1 MAHLLFAHDL
11 PCRPVTV
18 GWRWGAQETSDGGLV
33 RGATPRIRVRASEYF
48 RGGTQ
53 VRRAPTHGT
62 RRHRE
67 FDPDAAAGQSTAA
80 ADDRAGGRIHRRD
93 SESRSAGAAQ
103 AAPYG
108 ASHLGAA
115 WAKAVGLPERRID
128 GAAVCGGAE
137 KEAGACRGGRG
148 PRCHAV

>member
-18 GWRWGAQETSDGGLV
+18 GWRWGAQETSDGGFV
-33 RGATPRIRVRASEYF
+33 RRDTPRVRVRLSQYF

-53 VRRAPTHGT
+53 VRRPSPHGA
-62 RRHRE
+62 RGHRE
-67 FDPDAAAGQSTAA
+67 FDPDAAASQSAA
-80 ADDRAGGRIHRRD
+80 AANDRAAGGIHRRD
-93 SESRSAGAAQ
+93 SASRSAGAAQ

-115 WAKAVGLPERRID
+115 WHRAVGLPDRRVD
-128 GAAVCGGAE
+128 GASVRAGAE
-137 KEAGACRGGRG
+137 KDPWAARGA
-148 PRCHAV
+148 